1 MRESDLTES
10 RLLDIVEAIRS
21 LTPDQRRRLQRR
33 LRVSGLLGPEEF
45 AADRDR
51 LRVAP
56 ALGHTAVST
65 STSPPDV
72 ERSELPP
79 ATAPV
84 PTPASTTIPEPEYR
98 SSVSG
103 KVVVH
108 GQADADLADA
118 GHAMAPLPGQA
129 PEEPIVV
136 IFDGGS
142 RGNPGQGYG
151 SYAIRWP
158 GTPQQVV
165 RLRFGDKVT
174 NNEAEYDTLIAA
186 LEATLQRLQDHDA
199 APQTA
204 RLNVRGDSALVINQV
219 TGKWECKEPRL
230 QLRCDRVRFLL
241 QRFGG
246 WSLVHHRRENSV
258 ETLGH

>member
-1 MRESDLTES
+1 MNTSDRAEAK
-10 RLLDIVEAIRS
+10 LLEIVEAIRL
-21 LTPDQRRRLQRR
+21 LTPNQRRRLQRR
-33 LRVSGLLGPEEF
+33 LRISGLLDPEEHV
-45 AADRDR
+45 ADRDP

-56 ALGHTAVST
+56 ALGAGVKAAASGVASAEESNEVHAVSNG
-65 STSPPDV
+65 
-72 ERSELPP
+72 
-79 ATAPV
+79 AAPV
-84 PTPASTTIPEPEYR
+84 SSKAPVSEYR
-98 SSVSG
+98 SAVRG
-103 KVVVH
+103 KTVVD
-108 GQADADLADA
+108 GAASEDNEAAQP
-118 GHAMAPLPGQA
+118 AMAALPGQA
-129 PEEPIVV
+129 PEQPIGI

-158 GTPQQVV
+158 GMSQQVV

-186 LEATLQRLQDHDA
+186 LEATLKRLQDNEA
-199 APQTA
+199 APETA
-204 RLNVRGDSALVINQV
+204 RVDIRGDSALVINQV

-246 WSLVHHRRENSV
+246 WHLTHHRREKSV